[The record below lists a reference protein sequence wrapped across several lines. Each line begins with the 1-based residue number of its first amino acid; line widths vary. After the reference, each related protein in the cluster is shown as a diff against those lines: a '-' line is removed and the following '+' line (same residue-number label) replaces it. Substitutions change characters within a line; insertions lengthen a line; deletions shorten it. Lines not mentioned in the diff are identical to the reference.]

1 MAEENN
7 PSASSTNSGTPPQGQ
22 GPEFTIQK
30 LYIKDLSFEAPSA
43 PDIFLKEWK
52 GETNLQLNTKTR
64 TLNEQDGVYEVE
76 LGLTVTTTSQS
87 ETAYLV
93 EVKQAGVF
101 VARGFSPE
109 QKGHLFGAY
118 CPNILFPFA
127 REVVAD
133 MVLKGGFPQVLL
145 QPINFDALYAQHQ
158 QKQQG
163 APSDAA
169 SPCRPGVRLTRCR
182 SSPGPRTALTGDGHA
197 ARDRPHTPGRRP
209 RLRFMGNGTGP
220 AGRAPASGRGPVG
233 PRSRAGRTART
244 ATGERSVPARGRL
257 PRVAACRRR
266 PRPGGHRSGLDPGC
280 GADRRFSRDPALD
293 RPADP
298 AGPAHRLG
306 HQGAGD
312 GDRRLAPRGS

>member
-7 PSASSTNSGTPPQGQ
+7 PSANTNSGTPPPQGQ

-43 PDIFLKEWK
+43 PGIFLKEWK

-76 LGLTVTTTSQS
+76 LGLTVTTKSQD

-158 QKQQG
+158 QEQQAQQNAPAG
-163 APSDAA
+163 APS
-169 SPCRPGVRLTRCR
+169 
-182 SSPGPRTALTGDGHA
+182 
-197 ARDRPHTPGRRP
+197 
-209 RLRFMGNGTGP
+209 
-220 AGRAPASGRGPVG
+220 
-233 PRSRAGRTART
+233 
-244 ATGERSVPARGRL
+244 
-257 PRVAACRRR
+257 
-266 PRPGGHRSGLDPGC
+266 
-280 GADRRFSRDPALD
+280 
-293 RPADP
+293 P
-298 AGPAHRLG
+298 AGPAS
-306 HQGAGD
+306 A
-312 GDRRLAPRGS
+312 